1 MPVGDSRIR
10 PNNVETQLKDS
21 QVEIVLKNY
30 DLVVETILSMRD
42 VVHGQEPDR
51 QPFHAPGK
59 AIVRSYI
66 KQYYLD
72 EWSNILQF
80 RLMNLPAE
88 AHNHIYKV
96 ALVVDQP
103 FDFWLILLIEDAK
116 NGSSKVEHGTVHEST
131 RSKSM
136 SIYSDRQ
143 SKFNMRQSRFFMDP
157 VQSKISYIVDE
168 NFTAVNVEEHSRSGP
183 PTASAEEFSES
194 TSPAGTPASSA
205 ADNSEPT
212 PSFDSAE
219 EDSESTPS
227 ANIAEEDSE
236 SASLSNRSS
245 PLVSTFLGA

>member
-88 AHNHIYKV
+88 AHNHIYKKTLRTDHPRLNT
-96 ALVVDQP
+96 ALFMRVPEANQCQSTP
-103 FDFWLILLIEDAK
+103 
-116 NGSSKVEHGTVHEST
+116 TV
-131 RSKSM
+131 K
-136 SIYSDRQ
+136 
-143 SKFNMRQSRFFMDP
+143 
-157 VQSKISYIVDE
+157 
-168 NFTAVNVEEHSRSGP
+168 
-183 PTASAEEFSES
+183 
-194 TSPAGTPASSA
+194 ASS
-205 ADNSEPT
+205 T
-212 PSFDSAE
+212 
-219 EDSESTPS
+219 
-227 ANIAEEDSE
+227 
-236 SASLSNRSS
+236 
-245 PLVSTFLGA
+245 